1 MSEKYYSILTNR
13 GKALEAESAASG
25 KPVIL
30 KDFVIGDGN
39 GQAITPDP
47 ANTTLVHEVYR
58 GAISSLAVSPEQD
71 NQFIAQ
77 LVLPADIGG
86 FTVREVGL
94 LTDSG
99 ELYAVGNCAAIEKPE
114 SGVSVR
120 LQFRLAVNETADIEL
135 KVATGDGLFLRQ
147 DANLSDVKD
156 KAESRKNIGLG
167 SVATKDYGTSGA
179 KVPLLNTG
187 NTWSEKQTINNSN
200 SATTDITLR
209 LAGVQHTPLVLSR
222 PTANANLS
230 IGFLLQGMALK
241 RLGVNLEGDLCY
253 GEQENQGANPRVI
266 TQAILD
272 NKGLTVGGPTTLKG
286 SLNVGGAIT
295 NSSKDYITKSGV
307 GDIDNN
313 TRTTYGYKVSGVNNT
328 FGSFSFIE
336 RIKQYSLV
344 SFHVVGAASDAWFEF
359 RDNGDM
365 SLSGKLN
372 ANRGAQFGGNLV
384 VSWGGRTATY
394 QENGD
399 INGQLW
405 SGTLSSYLSGF
416 VRDVRMG
423 SPGTIILKRNGWNY
437 VPGGCAFTG
446 WYVEGD
452 APVDDTIQYKPIQIL
467 IHGAWRTIAG

>member
-1 MSEKYYSILTNR
+1 MHRIDTPTAQQDKFGQGKNGFTNGDPATGR
-13 GKALEAESAASG
+13 RATDLNSDMWDAVQEEICNVIESAGIVLDKTKHTQLAE
-25 KPVIL
+25 
-30 KDFVIGDGN
+30 
-39 GQAITPDP
+39 AIKK
-47 ANTTLVHEVYR
+47 
-58 GAISSLAVSPEQD
+58 AIS
-71 NQFIAQ
+71 
-77 LVLPADIGG
+77 
-86 FTVREVGL
+86 
-94 LTDSG
+94 DS
-99 ELYAVGNCAAIEKPE
+99 
-114 SGVSVR
+114 
-120 LQFRLAVNETADIEL
+120 D
-135 KVATGDGLFLRQ
+135 FLRIEN
-147 DANLSDVKD
+147 DLSDVHD
-156 KAESRKNIGLG
+156 ATTARKNLGLG
-167 SVATKDYGTSGA
+167 SAATKDYGTSGA

-295 NSSKDYITKSGV
+295 NSSKDYVTKSGV

-313 TRTTYGYKVSGVNNT
+313 TRTTYGYKVNGVNNT
-328 FGSFSFIE
+328 FGGFSFIE
-336 RIKQYSLV
+336 RVNQYSLI

-359 RDNGDM
+359 RDYGDM
-365 SLSGKLN
+365 SISGKLN
-372 ANRGAQFGGNLV
+372 ANGGAQFGSNITI
-384 VSWGGRTATY
+384 SWGGRTATY

-405 SGTLSSYLSGF
+405 SGTLSSYITNLFNKSITNIYQGSRAW
-416 VRDVRMG
+416 VHMG
-423 SPGTIILKRNGWNY
+423 QIAKNWTA
-437 VPGGCAFTG
+437 PGGHFLTG
-446 WYVEGD
+446 INQKTAGGD
-452 APVDDTIQYKPIQIL
+452 TWIEDIEYAPLWKVTPTGQWII
-467 IHGAWRTIAG
+467 

>member
-39 GQAITPDP
+39 GQAVTPDP
-47 ANTTLVHEVYR
+47 VNTTLVHEVYR

-135 KVATGDGLFLRQ
+135 KVVTGDGLFLRQ

-156 KAESRKNIGLG
+156 KSESRKNIGLG
-167 SVATKDYGTSGA
+167 TAATKDTGTSGDTI
-179 KVPLLNTG
+179 PLLSTA
-187 NTWSEKQTINNSN
+187 NTWSEVQTFKKDINVGVGAATSVINLGGSQIIRDN
-200 SATTDITLR
+200 GKTGLIITSSSGTVTEGGAGIYLRPKGSTDSAMELHGNASGWNVDKLAVTTCT
-209 LAGVQHTPLVLSR
+209 
-222 PTANANLS
+222 
-230 IGFLLQGMALK
+230 
-241 RLGVNLEGDLCY
+241 VNGS
-253 GEQENQGANPRVI
+253 
-266 TQAILD
+266 
-272 NKGLTVGGPTTLKG
+272 TTLKG
-286 SLNVGGAIT
+286 SLNVDGAIINNSEGYVT
-295 NSSKDYITKSGV
+295 KNGVGPVVDNSRFTRGYRITGIDNSSAD
-307 GDIDNN
+307 
-313 TRTTYGYKVSGVNNT
+313 
-328 FGSFSFIE
+328 FGFTE
-336 RIKQYSLV
+336 RIGQYHAI
-344 SFHVVGAASDAWFEF
+344 SFHVVGTVNNAWFEL
-359 RDNGDM
+359 RDNGDT
-365 SLSGKLN
+365 SLPGKLIVN
-372 ANRGAQFGGNLV
+372 KGAQFGGNLV

-399 INGQLW
+399 IVGPVWGGNLTG
-405 SGTLSSYLSGF
+405 YLSGF